1 MSSLCCHFN
10 WEKAGSGRIGNGGV
24 GASSCHEIANLNRRK
39 SVVIRHKEHR
49 VSDIMLAVL
58 FLLSSSFCFLF
69 YNVGEDGRGTYHKKK
84 KKKTEEG
91 KERNKKTNQAT
102 RAWKKKNASIFYSLN
117 GAKTNPR
124 KDDEG
129 VTCHRSFGVFL
140 AYKQVNS

>member
-24 GASSCHEIANLNRRK
+24 GASSCHEIANSNRRR

-69 YNVGEDGRGTYHKKK
+69 YNVGEDGRGTYHKKGRRRKREREGIKIPTKKHVLGK
-84 KKKTEEG
+84 KKK
-91 KERNKKTNQAT
+91 
-102 RAWKKKNASIFYSLN
+102 ASIFYSLN

-129 VTCHRSFGVFL
+129 VTFSLELWFFGF
-140 AYKQVNS
+140 

>member
-24 GASSCHEIANLNRRK
+24 GASSCHEIANSNRRK

-84 KKKTEEG
+84 KRRRRKRERKGIKKPTKRHVLG
-91 KERNKKTNQAT
+91 
-102 RAWKKKNASIFYSLN
+102 KKKNASIFYSLN

-129 VTCHRSFGVFL
+129 VTCHRSFGFFWL
-140 AYKQVNS
+140 ISK